1 MLVSTTTDQSYHLQE
16 QYGRKHDSKVGKIL
30 SESTQKSV
38 LTLTFAMLA
47 AAMVL
52 DSPLFI
58 EQPHGY
64 SLGLKILSTCYGD
77 DKAYDLAL
85 VAY

>member
-1 MLVSTTTDQSYHLQE
+1 
-16 QYGRKHDSKVGKIL
+16 
-30 SESTQKSV
+30 
-38 LTLTFAMLA
+38 MLA

-52 DSPLFI
+52 DAPLFL

-64 SLGLKILSTCYGD
+64 SLGLKVLSTCYGD
-77 DKAYDLAL
+77 DLAYDLAL